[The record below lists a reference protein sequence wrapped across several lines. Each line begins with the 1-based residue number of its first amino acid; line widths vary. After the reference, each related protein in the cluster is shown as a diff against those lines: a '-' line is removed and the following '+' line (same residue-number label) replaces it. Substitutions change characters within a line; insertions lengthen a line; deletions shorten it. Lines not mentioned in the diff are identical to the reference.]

1 MSVAILKYNAGNV
14 QSVLFAMKRLGTEAI
29 VTNDHAALRAA
40 SHVIIPGVGEAG
52 SAMAYFKEHGLDT
65 LFPTLTQPVL
75 GICLGLQVMCS
86 HSEEADTP
94 CLGIF
99 PNRVRLFRPGPRG
112 GDLSAAEAS
121 EAAAGV
127 ASDAEVAAAGA
138 AAEVAAAG
146 SPRRPSPEKVP
157 QIGWNTVSH
166 EATGLFEGIDS
177 PSYMYYVHSYY
188 AEPGAYQVATTNYIT
203 PFAAALVKDNFYAVQ
218 FHPEKS
224 ADAGERLLKNFLAQK

>member
-1 MSVAILKYNAGNV
+1 MAVAILKYNAGNV
-14 QSVLFAMKRLGTEAI
+14 QSVLFALKRLGAEAF

-65 LFPTLTQPVL
+65 LIPTLKQPVL
-75 GICLGLQVMCS
+75 GICLGLQVMCA

-99 PNRVRLFRPGPRG
+99 PNRVRLFRNSQSDSAG
-112 GDLSAAEAS
+112 GT
-121 EAAAGV
+121 V
-127 ASDAEVAAAGA
+127 H
-138 AAEVAAAG
+138 
-146 SPRRPSPEKVP
+146 EKVP

-166 EATGLFEGIDS
+166 EKTGLFEGLDS
-177 PSYMYYVHSYY
+177 PCYMYYVHSYY
-188 AEPGAYQVATTNYIT
+188 AELGVLQTAATEYIT
-203 PFAAALVKDNFYAVQ
+203 PFAAALVQDNFYAVQ

-224 ADAGERLLKNFLAQK
+224 ADAGERLLKNFLSVG

>member
-1 MSVAILKYNAGNV
+1 MPVAILKYNAGNV
-14 QSVLFAMKRLGTEAI
+14 QSVLFALKRLGAEAI

-65 LFPTLTQPVL
+65 LIPTLKQPVL
-75 GICLGLQVMCS
+75 GICLGLQVMCA

-99 PNRVRLFRPGPRG
+99 PNRVRLFRNSQSDSAG
-112 GDLSAAEAS
+112 GTAH
-121 EAAAGV
+121 
-127 ASDAEVAAAGA
+127 
-138 AAEVAAAG
+138 
-146 SPRRPSPEKVP
+146 EKVP

-166 EATGLFEGIDS
+166 EKTGLFEGLDS
-177 PSYMYYVHSYY
+177 PCYMYYVHSYY
-188 AEPGAYQVATTNYIT
+188 AELGVLQTASTEYIT
-203 PFAAALVKDNFYAVQ
+203 PFAAALVQDNFYAVQ

-224 ADAGERLLKNFLAQK
+224 ADAGERLLKNFLLAG

>member
-14 QSVLFAMKRLGTEAI
+14 QSVQFAMKRLGAEAT

-52 SAMAYFKEHGLDT
+52 SAMAYFREHGLDT
-65 LFPTLTQPVL
+65 LLPTLTQPVL

-99 PNRVRLFRPGPRG
+99 SNPIRLFKG
-112 GDLSAAEAS
+112 
-121 EAAAGV
+121 
-127 ASDAEVAAAGA
+127 
-138 AAEVAAAG
+138 
-146 SPRRPSPEKVP
+146 PEKVP
-157 QIGWNTVSH
+157 QIGWNTVEHTSS
-166 EATGLFEGIDS
+166 GLFERIEN
-177 PSYMYYVHSYY
+177 PCFMYFVHSYY
-188 AEPGAYQVATTNYIT
+188 AEPGPDQVATTEYIN
-203 PFAAALVKDNFYAVQ
+203 PFAAALSRDNFHAVQ

-224 ADAGERLLKNFLAQK
+224 ADAGQQLLQNFLSMTP

>member
-14 QSVLFAMKRLGTEAI
+14 QSVLFAMKRLGVDAI

-65 LFPTLTQPVL
+65 LIPTLTQPVL

-86 HSEEADTP
+86 HSEEADSS

-99 PNRVRLFRPGPRG
+99 SNRVKLFKGP
-112 GDLSAAEAS
+112 D
-121 EAAAGV
+121 
-127 ASDAEVAAAGA
+127 
-138 AAEVAAAG
+138 
-146 SPRRPSPEKVP
+146 KVP
-157 QIGWNTVSH
+157 QIGWNTVQHDSK
-166 EATGLFEGIDS
+166 GLFEGIET
-177 PSYMYYVHSYY
+177 PCFMYFVHSYY
-188 AEPGAYQVATTNYIT
+188 AEEGADQVATTEYMT
-203 PFAAALVKDNFYAVQ
+203 PFAATLSRDNFHAVQ

-224 ADAGERLLKNFLAQK
+224 ADAGEKLLRNFLNMS

>member
-1 MSVAILKYNAGNV
+1 MPVAILKYNAGNV
-14 QSVLFAMKRLGTEAI
+14 QSVLFALKRLGAEAI

-65 LFPTLTQPVL
+65 LIPTLKQPVL
-75 GICLGLQVMCS
+75 GICLGLQVMCA

-99 PNRVRLFRPGPRG
+99 PNRVRLFRNSQS
-112 GDLSAAEAS
+112 DS
-121 EAAAGV
+121 AGV
-127 ASDAEVAAAGA
+127 TAH
-138 AAEVAAAG
+138 
-146 SPRRPSPEKVP
+146 EKVP

-166 EATGLFEGIDS
+166 EETGLFEGLDS
-177 PSYMYYVHSYY
+177 PCYMYYVHSYY
-188 AEPGAYQVATTNYIT
+188 AELGVLQTASTEYIT
-203 PFAAALVKDNFYAVQ
+203 PFAAALVQDNFYAVQ

-224 ADAGERLLKNFLAQK
+224 ADAGERLLKNFLLAG

>member
-1 MSVAILKYNAGNV
+1 MPVAILKYNAGNV
-14 QSVLFAMKRLGTEAI
+14 QSVLFALKRLGAEAI

-65 LFPTLTQPVL
+65 LIPTLKQPVL
-75 GICLGLQVMCS
+75 GICLGLQVMCA

-99 PNRVRLFRPGPRG
+99 PNRVRLFRNSQSDSAG
-112 GDLSAAEAS
+112 GT
-121 EAAAGV
+121 V
-127 ASDAEVAAAGA
+127 H
-138 AAEVAAAG
+138 
-146 SPRRPSPEKVP
+146 EKVP

-166 EATGLFEGIDS
+166 EETGLFEGLDS
-177 PSYMYYVHSYY
+177 PCYMYYVHSYY
-188 AEPGAYQVATTNYIT
+188 AELGVLQTASTEYIT
-203 PFAAALVKDNFYAVQ
+203 PFAAALVQDNFYAVQ

-224 ADAGERLLKNFLAQK
+224 ADAGERLLKNFLLAG

>member
-65 LFPTLTQPVL
+65 LFPTLKQPVL

-99 PNRVRLFRPGPRG
+99 PNRVRLFRPGSRG

-121 EAAAGV
+121 EAAAGAT
-127 ASDAEVAAAGA
+127 ASSTAGA
-138 AAEVAAAG
+138 AAEVATAG
-146 SPRRPSPEKVP
+146 SLSRPSPEKVP

-203 PFAAALVKDNFYAVQ
+203 PFAAALVRDNFYAVQ

-224 ADAGERLLKNFLAQK
+224 ADAGERLLKNFLSKR